1 MKDILVHLDGGERA
15 AQRLDLAIGLAGR
28 MGARL
33 IGLFAQSETDAP
45 SIVARRP
52 SDHLQAAANQAEA
65 LFHSGVVA
73 AGLTAKWWRLTHGE
87 SSHVISETV
96 FCARYADLVVLG
108 QWQAETAKVPAE
120 LVEQVVLHSGRPV
133 LVIPETGPV
142 ASLGERI
149 SVAWNGSREASRALH
164 DAMPFL
170 KGAAEVDILS
180 IRDPAA
186 TPQSR
191 PDGEPQVDIVDH
203 LACHG
208 IKARSERLMT
218 EEIGVMDALLSRSF
232 DLGSDLLVM
241 GSHSGLGLSFL
252 RGSGTRFMLRHQT
265 LPMLMSN

>member
-1 MKDILVHLDGGERA
+1 MKDILVQLDGGERA
-15 AQRLDLAIGLAGR
+15 AQRLDLAIGLASS

-52 SDHLQAAANQAEA
+52 STHLQAAADHGEA
-65 LFHSGVVA
+65 LFHSRVTA
-73 AGLTAKWWRLTHGE
+73 AGLPAKWWRLTHGE

-96 FCARYADLVVLG
+96 FCARYADLAVLG
-108 QWQAETAKVPAE
+108 QWQAETAKVPEE

-133 LVIPETGPV
+133 LIIPETGPITR
-142 ASLGERI
+142 LGERI
-149 SVAWNGSREASRALH
+149 SIAWNGSREASRALH

-170 KGAAEVDILS
+170 ERAVEVNVLS
-180 IRDPAA
+180 IRDPAGA
-186 TPQSR
+186 AQSR
-191 PDGEPQVDIVDH
+191 PEGEPKVDIVDH
-203 LACHG
+203 LLCHG
-208 IKARSERLMT
+208 IKARSERLT
-218 EEIGVMDALLSRSF
+218 SEEIGVMDALLSRAF

-252 RGSGTRFMLRHQT
+252 RGAGTRFMLRHQT